1 MPRFSIPSTRAV
13 AGRALLAGFSAGLRS
28 AAPIG
33 VMATERNSASFR
45 AGWTKW
51 PLLRSGVGRAFLQL
65 GWMGEA
71 VTDKLPGVPPR
82 IEPAPLSGRLVSGGI
97 AGLAMGTLR
106 EGADAKLI
114 ALLAGVAGSL
124 AGSFGG
130 YAYRTKAAEVT
141 GLPDLPIALV
151 EDIAAY
157 LLARK
162 AIRY

>member
-1 MPRFSIPSTRAV
+1 MPRFSIPSSREV
-13 AGRALLAGFSAGLRS
+13 AGRALLAGFAAGLRS
-28 AAPIG
+28 AAPTG
-33 VMATERNSASFR
+33 VMAAERNDASFR
-45 AGWTKW
+45 AGWKDW
-51 PLLRSGVGRAFLQL
+51 PVLRSGVGRVFLQL
-65 GWMGEA
+65 GWLGEA

-82 IEPAPLSGRLVSGGI
+82 IEPAPLGGRLVSGGI

-106 EGADAKLI
+106 EGADAKMI

-130 YAYRTKAAEVT
+130 YAYRTNVAKIT

-151 EDIAAY
+151 EDVAAY
-157 LLARK
+157 VLARK